1 MNGKYLLDTNI
12 VISFL
17 RKDNEIVEKIEE
29 LDEVYIPVTVIGE
42 LFFGAF
48 KSKKVEENLQNIS
61 NLLENIPVLANS
73 VDTARIYGELK
84 NQLKEKGKP
93 IPENDIWIAAIA
105 KQYDLTVMTNDIH
118 FKEVEGLKLHS
129 I

>member
-12 VISFL
+12 VISLL

-29 LDEVYIPVTVIGE
+29 LDEAYIPVTVIGE
-42 LFFGAF
+42 LYFGAF

-73 VDTARIYGELK
+73 VSTARIYGEIK
-84 NQLKEKGKP
+84 NQLKENEKP

-105 KQYDLTVMTNDIH
+105 KQYELTVMTNDIH
-118 FKEVEGLKLHS
+118 FKEVEGLKPYS